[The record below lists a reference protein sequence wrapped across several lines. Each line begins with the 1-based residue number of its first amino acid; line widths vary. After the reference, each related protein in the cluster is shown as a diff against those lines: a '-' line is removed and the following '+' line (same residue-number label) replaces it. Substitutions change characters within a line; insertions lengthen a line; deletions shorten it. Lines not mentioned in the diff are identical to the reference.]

1 MYKKLFLLLL
11 AATGLSISYGFNLRN
26 LILHR
31 KNFIIALGSSFIPL
45 KRVNSVSV
53 GIDEKAELKRLLEEK
68 ARLTKIFDSQMK
80 NVESL
85 PKLEY
90 EFVPSVNLKPLTIIT
105 KIIKDLSDK
114 SPDINNKA
122 IKTIY
127 KFLSST
133 NPYRSKSFIFFNS
146 MLRNTKYNIIIGN
159 FDDYE
164 IMTVKE
170 ADKYAVYDVK
180 LETTFKKLMINNIQI
195 SGEKPEI
202 TIRCLFSKDINDY
215 WLIDGMFIKE

>member
-31 KNFIIALGSSFIPL
+31 KNFIIGLGSSFIPL
-45 KRVNSVSV
+45 RRVNSISV
-53 GIDEKAELKRLLEEK
+53 GIDEKAELKKLMEEK
-68 ARLTKIFDSQMK
+68 ARLTKIFESQKM

-90 EFVPSVNLKPLTIIT
+90 EFVPSVNLKPITIIT
-105 KIIKDLSDK
+105 KIIKDLSNK

-133 NPYRSKSFIFFNS
+133 TLS
-146 MLRNTKYNIIIGN
+146 
-159 FDDYE
+159 
-164 IMTVKE
+164 
-170 ADKYAVYDVK
+170 
-180 LETTFKKLMINNIQI
+180 
-195 SGEKPEI
+195 
-202 TIRCLFSKDINDY
+202 
-215 WLIDGMFIKE
+215 